1 MTAPGKENSMQTP
14 TLLWDI
20 GAAYDMFI
28 SLNVLHAPDRFGLR
42 GAWAAGVRSRLPN
55 AEREALQRI
64 IPAMNTPLH
73 WLYALP
79 SPKDGATVLQAM
91 TAVPPADRLRT
102 IAKVPY
108 MPPQTF
114 EILENVAARGGWQA
128 ADLTQLQAV
137 YQDYW
142 GEKLSGREVKER
154 ATCALEMWSR
164 PLAFGEGLLAGL
176 QAYQEVFFAE
186 EELRIRPALEAA
198 LKRAQQLADRLSLP
212 ALIEELSQG
221 VRLTKEFDME
231 ELVLTPSFW
240 GDPLMIFG
248 NIGPGRDIVVFG
260 GRPSDASLVPGAV
273 VPDALFQTLK
283 ALADPTRLRI
293 LRYLSEEPLTPAE
306 LARRLRLRA
315 PTVVHHLHTLRLA
328 RLVQL
333 TVEPEGK
340 RYQARREAVDEAC
353 HLLSMYLD
361 KEVEVE

>member
-1 MTAPGKENSMQTP
+1 MMPSP

-20 GAAYDMFI
+20 GSAYDMFI

-55 AEREALQRI
+55 AEREALQHI
-64 IPAMNTPLH
+64 AQAMHLPLH
-73 WLYALP
+73 WVYELP
-79 SPKDGATVLQAM
+79 APKDSAAVLAALAAIPVEQ
-91 TAVPPADRLRT
+91 RLWQIGR
-102 IAKVPY
+102 APY
-108 MPPQTF
+108 MPETTF
-114 EILENVAARGGWQA
+114 EILGAVAERGSWEA
-128 ADLTQLQAV
+128 ADLSRLQEI
-137 YQDYW
+137 YQGYW
-142 GEKLSGREVKER
+142 GEKLSAREIKEK
-154 ATCALEMWSR
+154 AACALEMWSR

-176 QAYQEVFFAE
+176 HAYQEVFFAE
-186 EELRIRPALEAA
+186 EELRIQPALAAA
-198 LKRAQQLADRLSLP
+198 LEHAQQLAARLPLP
-212 ALIEELSQG
+212 NLIEALSQG
-221 VRLTKEFDME
+221 VRLTKQFDMA

-260 GRPSDASLVPGAV
+260 GRPSEASLVPGAV

-353 HLLSMYLD
+353 AKLHIYLNNSPNEPHD
-361 KEVEVE
+361 

>member
-1 MTAPGKENSMQTP
+1 MQTP

-79 SPKDGATVLQAM
+79 SPKDGATVLQAV

-137 YQDYW
+137 YQEHW

-154 ATCALEMWSR
+154 ATCALEMWAR

-198 LKRAQQLADRLSLP
+198 LKRAQQLADRLPLP